1 MSRLYRH
8 TGSSR
13 LKHKLRQLQESST
26 GSYLDCGSIE
36 DSDPSGATI
45 SSSVEV
51 RLWFLTHSKLIDP
64 VACRG
69 LKSLSILNKPGL
81 ESHEMLDKS
90 LDDAGDVMLDG
101 DEAPIFDAN
110 GDAME
115 LDEANHLD
123 LFREYSMGGID
134 DKGEDPFNGDLF
146 WEHSQDEVA
155 YDGWKPWTT
164 SSAGY
169 LPSNLGMIGYAE
181 VQDWAWNGSKT

>member
-1 MSRLYRH
+1 MRH
-8 TGSSR
+8 
-13 LKHKLRQLQESST
+13 KIRQLQESST
-26 GSYLDCGSIE
+26 SSYLDCGSIE
-36 DSDPSGATI
+36 GSDPSGATI

-51 RLWFLTHSKLIDP
+51 RLWFLAHSKLVDP

-69 LKSLSILNKPGL
+69 LKSLSTPKKPGL

-123 LFREYSMGGID
+123 LFREYSMDGND

-155 YDGWKPWTT
+155 YDGVET
-164 SSAGY
+164 
-169 LPSNLGMIGYAE
+169 
-181 VQDWAWNGSKT
+181 QDDKFCGVLAFESGDDMVC